1 MPATKQIF
9 ALVDC
14 NSFYASCEKVFK
26 PSLEGRPVI
35 VLSNNDGCVI
45 ARTPEAKALGIAG
58 FEPVFKYREII
69 DKNNVAVFSANFTL
83 YGDLS
88 SRVMATLRR
97 FTPEME
103 IYSIDEAFLSLSGMN
118 IDREAYCR
126 NIRAVVGQWTGIPVS
141 IGIGPTKTLAKLANR
156 FAKKNGAWNGVFD
169 ITDHPR
175 TGELLSL
182 TKVEDLWG
190 VGRQYSKFLNRH
202 GVVNALQLRD
212 AGDGWIKEH
221 LTVTG
226 LRTVEELRG
235 HPCIEGS
242 GTPPPKQCI
251 MTSRS
256 FGRDVHD
263 KEELGQAAAEFT
275 SMCAEKLRKQ
285 RSKASLLTVFIASNS
300 FRDEPQYSNSIT
312 LGLPQPTDYTP
323 RLLGLAARGLKS
335 IFKPGY
341 SYKRAGVL
349 LAGIVPGD
357 TVQLD
362 LLASCR
368 ESPGEYSLMRAVDAV
383 NARMGRGALKYAAA
397 GTERPWE
404 MNQKKLSPRFSTS
417 WNDVPVVLA

>member
-1 MPATKQIF
+1 MPVMKQIF

-45 ARTPEAKALGIAG
+45 ARTAEAKALGISG
-58 FEPVFKYREII
+58 FEPVFKYRDII

-88 SRVMATLRR
+88 SRVMATLRQ

-118 IDREAYCR
+118 IAREKYCR
-126 NIRAVVGQWTGIPVS
+126 NIRNVVKQWTGIPVS

-156 FAKKNGAWNGVFD
+156 FAKKDPALDGVLE
-169 ITDHPR
+169 ITGSQSA
-175 TGELLSL
+175 GELLSL
-182 TKVEDLWG
+182 TRVEDIWG
-190 VGRQYSKFLNRH
+190 VGRKHSKFLNRH
-202 GVVNALQLRD
+202 GIQNALQLSQADDNWVR
-212 AGDGWIKEH
+212 KH
-221 LTVTG
+221 MTVTG

-235 HPCIEGS
+235 NPCIQGDEA
-242 GTPPPKQCI
+242 PPPKQCI

-256 FGRDVHD
+256 FGRDIHA
-263 KEELGQAAAEFT
+263 KEELEQAAAEFT
-275 SMCAEKLRKQ
+275 AMCAEKLRKQ

-300 FRDEPQYSNSIT
+300 FRDEPQYSNSVT
-312 LGLPQPTDYTP
+312 LSLPEPTDYTP
-323 RLLGLAARGLKS
+323 RLLELARRGLKS

-349 LAGIVPGD
+349 LSGIGPGD
-357 TVQLD
+357 AVQLD

-368 ESPGEYSLMRAVDAV
+368 ESPGEYRIMRAVDAV
-383 NARMGRGALKYAAA
+383 NARTGRGALKYAAA
-397 GTERPWE
+397 GIDRPWK
-404 MNQKKLSPRFSTS
+404 MNQRKLSPRYTTN
-417 WNDVPVVLA
+417 WPDVPVVWA